1 MTVAFPQQPGK
12 RVIQLKF
19 ERAGPRAGRAS
30 LVVDGAVAGTLD
42 IPSTW
47 PTHGTTAGL
56 NCGRDA
62 GAPVSDAYERPFRFS
77 GRSLRVTVELEDEVS
92 HNPSAA
98 YQAVLREQ

>member
-1 MTVAFPQQPGK
+1 V
-12 RVIQLKF
+12 
-19 ERAGPRAGRAS
+19 GPRAGRAS
-30 LVVDGAVAGTLD
+30 FVVDGAVAGVLD
-42 IPSTW
+42 IPRTW

-77 GRSLRVTVELEDEVS
+77 GRSLRVTIELEDNVI
-92 HNPSAA
+92 HNPGAV